1 MTIDKN
7 TFTLTEEELQGKAVI
22 TNDFHDEEQFYYG
35 GRITINKKTTF
46 NGKAYQTNEVFY
58 TALFADQKCTE
69 RVSDVK
75 ALEMNGKAAANVSFE
90 NLPYGTYYLAETD
103 KNGKALTDMEAA
115 KLGFTNLMNEEI
127 KLDADAAEIDLENQ
141 MTEEYVKES
150 GDDPENPKGTAAQT
164 GDDSSMT
171 MLMLVMLTALTALG
185 IVLITGRRRRNS

>member
-1 MTIDKN
+1 
-7 TFTLTEEELQGKAVI
+7 
-22 TNDFHDEEQFYYG
+22 
-35 GRITINKKTTF
+35 
-46 NGKAYQTNEVFY
+46 
-58 TALFADQKCTE
+58 
-69 RVSDVK
+69 
-75 ALEMNGKAAANVSFE
+75 MNGKAAANVSFE

-103 KNGKALTDMEAA
+103 KNGKALTYMEAA